1 MSELDGKKSF
11 RLRSYSKES
20 HYKIGSTNMCIVERK
35 LDMDHIR
42 VSFFPIKIIRSI
54 FHYFF
59 LTLDKVFQLVLINAK
74 LMSLCGVIILS

>member
-54 FHYFF
+54 FLFF
-59 LTLDKVFQLVLINAK
+59 STFEKVFLLVARTTK
-74 LMSLCGVIILS
+74 LVKP

>member
-42 VSFFPIKIIRSI
+42 VSFFFQSKLYDLHFS
-54 FHYFF
+54 FF
-59 LTLDKVFQLVLINAK
+59 DFLLVLINAK
-74 LMSLCGVIILS
+74 LMSLDGVPCNHFKL